1 MLYPKATSQMAK
13 TILAPFTHAR
23 NFISAAA
30 FAAANGFVPFG
41 NTKDVKR
48 AFDAL
53 QVKRYLEKTMNFI
66 KNY

>member
-41 NTKDVKR
+41 NTV
-48 AFDAL
+48 DAVSYTHL
-53 QVKRYLEKTMNFI
+53 TLPTILRV
-66 KNY
+66 